1 MELCISYY
9 NMYTMRNALIVEDFK
24 IIANMWE
31 TLLLE
36 EGFTQIY
43 ISHNSDDIEQFIQ
56 QNQTEIILMDIN
68 IPSSKN
74 GISLTESLLSIQKDL
89 KIIMLTIHNDPSIIK
104 KSFEAGAKAF
114 ITKNSG
120 IKEIKKAI
128 KLVQSGKRYLR
139 EESLIY
145 AELVQNYL
153 N

>member
-1 MELCISYY
+1 
-9 NMYTMRNALIVEDFK
+9 MRNALIVEDFK

-120 IKEIKKAI
+120 IKEIKMAI
-128 KLVQSGKRYLR
+128 KLVQSGKRYLC

-145 AELVQNYL
+145 AELFQNYL

>member
-1 MELCISYY
+1 MELYISYY
-9 NMYTMRNALIVEDFK
+9 NIYTMRKALIVEDFK

-36 EGFTQIY
+36 EGFTQIF

-74 GISLTESLLSIQKDL
+74 GITLTESLLSIQKDL

-128 KLVQSGKRYLR
+128 KLVQSGKRYLC

-145 AELVQNYL
+145 AELLQNYL

>member
-89 KIIMLTIHNDPSIIK
+89 KRIMLTIHNDPSIIK

-128 KLVQSGKRYLR
+128 KLVQSGKRYLC

-145 AELVQNYL
+145 AELFQNYL

>member
-104 KSFEAGAKAF
+104 KSFETGAKAF

-128 KLVQSGKRYLR
+128 KLVQSGKRYLC

-145 AELVQNYL
+145 AELFQNYL

>member
-43 ISHNSDDIEQFIQ
+43 ISHNSDDIEQFIH

-128 KLVQSGKRYLR
+128 KLVQSGKRYLC

-145 AELVQNYL
+145 AELFQNYL

>member
-1 MELCISYY
+1 
-9 NMYTMRNALIVEDFK
+9 MRNALIVEDFK

-36 EGFTQIY
+36 EGFTHIF
-43 ISHNSDDIEQFIQ
+43 ISYNSDDIEQFIQ

-128 KLVQSGKRYLR
+128 KLVQSGKRYLC

>member
-43 ISHNSDDIEQFIQ
+43 ISHNSDDIEQFIH

-114 ITKNSG
+114 ITK
-120 IKEIKKAI
+120 KIKKAI
-128 KLVQSGKRYLR
+128 KLVQSGKRYLC

-145 AELVQNYL
+145 AELFQNYL

>member
-128 KLVQSGKRYLR
+128 KLVQSGKRYLC

>member
-1 MELCISYY
+1 
-9 NMYTMRNALIVEDFK
+9 MYTMRNALIVEDFK

-36 EGFTQIY
+36 EGFTHIF
-43 ISHNSDDIEQFIQ
+43 ISYNSDDIEQFIQ

-128 KLVQSGKRYLR
+128 KLVQSGKRYLC

>member
-128 KLVQSGKRYLR
+128 KLVQSGKRYLC

-145 AELVQNYL
+145 AELFQNYL

>member
-104 KSFEAGAKAF
+104 KSYEAGAKAF

-128 KLVQSGKRYLR
+128 KLVQSGKRYLC

-145 AELVQNYL
+145 AELFQNYL

>member
-36 EGFTQIY
+36 EGFTHIF
-43 ISHNSDDIEQFIQ
+43 ISYNSDDIEQFIQ

-128 KLVQSGKRYLR
+128 KLVQSGKRYLC

>member
-1 MELCISYY
+1 
-9 NMYTMRNALIVEDFK
+9 MRKALIVEDFK

-36 EGFTQIY
+36 EGFTQIF

-74 GISLTESLLSIQKDL
+74 GIMLTESLLSIQKDL

-128 KLVQSGKRYLR
+128 KLVQLGKRYLC

-145 AELVQNYL
+145 AELFQNYL

>member
-36 EGFTQIY
+36 EGFTHIF
-43 ISHNSDDIEQFIQ
+43 ISYNSDDIEQFIQ

-114 ITKNSG
+114 ITKN
-120 IKEIKKAI
+120 
-128 KLVQSGKRYLR
+128 
-139 EESLIY
+139 
-145 AELVQNYL
+145 
-153 N
+153 

>member
-120 IKEIKKAI
+120 IKEIKMAI
-128 KLVQSGKRYLR
+128 KLVQSGKRYLC

-145 AELVQNYL
+145 AELFQNYL

>member
-1 MELCISYY
+1 MELYISYY
-9 NMYTMRNALIVEDFK
+9 NIYTMRKALIVEDFK

-36 EGFTQIY
+36 EGFTQIF

-74 GISLTESLLSIQKDL
+74 GITLTESLLSIQKDL

-128 KLVQSGKRYLR
+128 MLFQLGKRYLC

-145 AELVQNYL
+145 AELLQNYL

>member
-36 EGFTQIY
+36 EGFTHIF
-43 ISHNSDDIEQFIQ
+43 ISYNSDDIEQFIH

-128 KLVQSGKRYLR
+128 KLVQSGKRYLC

-145 AELVQNYL
+145 AELFQNYL